1 MLLLLIL
8 LLLFI
13 LLLLLLLLLLLFC
26 STEAKS
32 TSHSFLRCH
41 FVGALWNT
49 LMNNLRNID
58 SDFLTLTDEIITS
71 ILIHG
76 DQMYEDKAN
85 NILIHAI
92 Q

>member
-8 LLLFI
+8 LLL
-13 LLLLLLLLLLLFC
+13 LC

-32 TSHSFLRCH
+32 TSDSFLRCH

-58 SDFLTLTDEIITS
+58 SDFLTLTDENITS
-71 ILIHG
+71 VLIYG

-85 NILIHAI
+85 NILIQAI

>member
-13 LLLLLLLLLLLFC
+13 LLLLLLLLFC

-41 FVGALWNT
+41 FAGALWNT

>member
-13 LLLLLLLLLLLFC
+13 LLLLLLLLLLFC
-26 STEAKS
+26 SMEAKS

-41 FVGALWNT
+41 FVDALWNT